1 MPHNIT
7 HFIFNHWH
15 IKVLSL
21 ISAILIVYFNNITSL
36 ETRVIAVPLEVRLPL
51 EHVPTSAPPASVR
64 VNLRGE
70 GDEIV
75 GILSEDI
82 VAFIDLSG
90 YDSAG
95 VYQPAIQ
102 IERRAQA
109 VDIEPLQITS
119 DPATLSVRLEEKATK
134 EVPVEIEI
142 QGESPE
148 GYQLTETRVAPP
160 LITLTGPRNI
170 IERTNSIS
178 TELIDIT
185 RQTSDGSIEAE
196 IIISGAYVESLSG
209 TTINVFFEVLEVPIE
224 KTVDGV
230 DINVANL
237 ANRFDVTFNSSESR
251 ITVSG
256 TPSTLETLNNENVYL
271 LIDAGT
277 IRNPGA
283 YILSTIPQIPAGMSD
298 IEIVSYEP
306 GVVPL
311 QIIRR

>member
-7 HFIFNHWH
+7 RFIFNNWH

-36 ETRVIAVPLEVRLPL
+36 ETRVIAVPLEVRLPV
-51 EHVPTSAPPASVR
+51 EHLPTSAPPASVR

-90 YDSAG
+90 YESAG
-95 VYQPAIQ
+95 IYQPAVQ

-109 VDIEPLQITS
+109 LDIEPLQITS
-119 DPATLSVRLEEKATK
+119 DPATLSVRLEEKTTK
-134 EVPVEIEI
+134 EVPVEIETH
-142 QGESPE
+142 GESPE
-148 GYQLTETRVAPP
+148 GYQLTEIRATPA

-170 IERTNSIS
+170 IERTNSVS
-178 TELIDIT
+178 TEPIDIA

-196 IIISGAYVESLSG
+196 IVVSGAYVESLSG
-209 TTINVFFEVLEVPIE
+209 TTIIVLSEVVEVPIE
-224 KTVDGV
+224 KTVDEV

-283 YILSTIPQIPAGMSD
+283 YILNTTPQIPAGLSD